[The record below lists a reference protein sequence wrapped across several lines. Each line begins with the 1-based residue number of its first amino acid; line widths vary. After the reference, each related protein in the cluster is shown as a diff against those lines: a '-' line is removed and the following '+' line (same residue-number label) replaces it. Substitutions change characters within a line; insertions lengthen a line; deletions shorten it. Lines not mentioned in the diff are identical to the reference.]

1 MNKLIARI
9 SARFLLVFGLL
20 FGGAFLLNNFTSPA
34 SAVDTPSTVVT
45 DDDPVVNR
53 PDEEG
58 TTGSNNPNTSDD
70 SANADSSENPNETE
84 NSESPEE
91 SDEAST
97 ADDSHN
103 ACQEQTGSL
112 SWLVCPGSGVIA
124 NAIDALY
131 TAIGDML
138 EISPVSMDDSSPIYI
153 VWQYAR
159 NITNIIFVIF
169 LLIVIY
175 SQLTGFGINNYG
187 IKRVLPRLIIAVLL
201 VNLSF
206 IICSLAVD
214 VSNIIGNSLRS
225 FFATIQENVVASG
238 EASEAISN
246 FSMSSFLATVIS
258 GGAIAGVVISA
269 VGGGGYLFFM
279 LLIVLV
285 SAVIAVATGLITI
298 SARQALVALLIMIAP
313 LAFVAYLLP
322 NTEKWF
328 TRWKDL
334 LFRMLIFYPM
344 FSFLFGASQ
353 LVGYTIIISANS
365 GFGIILG
372 IAVQFFPL
380 FFSWSLMKMSGT
392 VLNNLNSGLRRIAS
406 PVQKGLAGWSLS
418 KADQQRQHHLAN
430 SNMSGARLRR
440 YLDKRRVLREV
451 DTENSANIR
460 KNRATEGAY
469 KIASSSL
476 GRDAEGN
483 LIWEKRANRYT
494 VNAKRAKLSETRATT
509 AQTLYQN
516 TLSGYSDFFT
526 DHTDESHRIA
536 TAHGEAFQDAM
547 TQQFL
552 AKNIAQAD
560 QEWLLGKFF
569 EAGNELT
576 AGNPYQYNRLVRS
589 ANGTMPGTQGETSVL
604 GQVIVENATIEAR
617 RRKEAGVI
625 LAKFPHSKA
634 LLRAMNMDRYG
645 MTDDGFAKNSKGEVI
660 EDKNGHLLPGKEYE
674 EYPHYFAVHNE
685 TGKRIEKDAYLKLSP
700 DDREEYH
707 KVRYMYIE
715 DDHGNFR
722 QLVTSDDAAYMKEM
736 LSSNVFIADPIN
748 RRFATELGSP
758 RSGSE
763 GILRRYQSTIVG
775 ALRDSK
781 YKEHNA
787 AYTEML
793 LSHLAQ
799 GLIHSSGQ
807 LHIAELQSLNVAA
820 KNGPILISDAYAL
833 DQYRE
838 LLETINN
845 DELFAQYISDE
856 DIATYQDVN
865 SVKLKGY
872 LLGTDKNGNTVWQE
886 LSADEVDNNLTDA
899 EALTARK
906 NYLKHNI
913 LAKTANR
920 LFTAINRDL
929 SPGVLENQKPSTLKA
944 LIKLIDTVSAV
955 GHANLD
961 SNLDFTQKLR
971 GDDPNIV
978 FSSPNPKILQ
988 DKARAAYEKAQQL
1001 QGIATEQPNT
1011 KRGQAAA
1018 KEAQDVQQLLNYF
1031 INAIKQTNTAA
1042 NQTPDQSAQ
1051 NAKDRINSILE
1062 KQEAQGLTDAD
1073 FEDTSTDLSTN
1084 PTLNNLMNQ
1093 LKRADVHNNI
1103 VDERNDFINIQ
1114 NTIHGTAEYS
1124 ASLRD
1129 YCSQLTSYFRDV
1141 ESLSPHLQD
1150 LDTIMDEA
1158 LRDTTAFT
1166 TEEAITNI
1174 VANPETERPRIE
1186 ALRDRLLQ
1194 FINNHI

>member
-34 SAVDTPSTVVT
+34 SAVDAPSTVVT

-58 TTGSNNPNTSDD
+58 TTNSDNPNTSDD
-70 SANADSSENPNETE
+70 STNADSSENPDDTE

-91 SDEAST
+91 SDAAST

-285 SAVIAVATGLITI
+285 SAIIAVATGLITI

-509 AQTLYQN
+509 AQSLYQN

-526 DHTDESHRIA
+526 DHTDESRRIA

-547 TQQFL
+547 AQQFL
-552 AKNIAQAD
+552 SKNLAQAD
-560 QEWLLGKFF
+560 QEWLLGKYFD
-569 EAGNELT
+569 AGN
-576 AGNPYQYNRLVRS
+576 ARSDGNSYQYNRLVRS
-589 ANGTMPGTQGETSVL
+589 ANGTLQGGLGEVSVL
-604 GQVIVENATIEAR
+604 GQVIAENAAIENRRRTEAR
-617 RRKEAGVI
+617 IV
-625 LAKFPHSKA
+625 LTKFPYDKA
-634 LLRAMNMDRYG
+634 QFRAMAFDLCGIN
-645 MTDDGFAKNSKGEVI
+645 DDGYALNSRGEVI
-660 EDKNGHLLPGKEYE
+660 EDKHFRLKKGMHYE
-674 EYPHYFAVHNE
+674 EYPHYFAIHKE
-685 TGKRIEKDAYLKLSP
+685 TGERIEKDAYNELSNT
-700 DDREEYH
+700 DREQYR
-707 KVRYMYIE
+707 KVRYME
-715 DDHGNFR
+715 VSDDKGNFR
-722 QLVTSDDAAYMKEM
+722 QLITSDDAGYMKEM
-736 LSSNVFIADPIN
+736 LSDNVSVADPIN
-748 RRFATELGSP
+748 RRYAVELGASKD
-758 RSGSE
+758 GAKE
-763 GILRRYQSTIVG
+763 GILRRYQSTIIG

-787 AYTEML
+787 AMTSML
-793 LSHLAQ
+793 LAQLAQ
-799 GLIHSSGQ
+799 GFIHTNGH

-820 KNGPILISDAYAL
+820 KNGPILINDGFVLDNWNAL
-833 DQYRE
+833 
-838 LLETINN
+838 INN
-845 DELFAQYISDE
+845 IDNDEVFSQYITDSD
-856 DIATYQDVN
+856 IMSYKDVN
-865 SVKLKGY
+865 GKKLKG
-872 LLGTDKNGNTVWQE
+872 LILGQDQNGNPIWRE
-886 LSADEVDNNLTDA
+886 LSREAVDQLTPSQ
-899 EALTARK
+899 ALQVRK
-906 NYLKHNI
+906 DYLKHQI
-913 LAKTANR
+913 IAKSANR
-920 LFTAINRDL
+920 LFTAMNRDL
-929 SPGVLENQKPSTLKA
+929 SPSVLEDQKPSTLLALEKLLDTIINVGIKNSDPEQSFTNKIRGDESDYVFANPDPKVLHRKTSAAQETQA
-944 LIKLIDTVSAV
+944 LIDEATNQGVD
-955 GHANLD
+955 LD
-961 SNLDFTQKLR
+961 LNQEQDIYKIKN
-971 GDDPNIV
+971 NI
-978 FSSPNPKILQ
+978 
-988 DKARAAYEKAQQL
+988 
-1001 QGIATEQPNT
+1001 
-1011 KRGQAAA
+1011 AAA
-1018 KEAQDVQQLLNYF
+1018 LKKQQNKPHISSNKPSTPANNTTGDL
-1031 INAIKQTNTAA
+1031 INK
-1042 NQTPDQSAQ
+1042 
-1051 NAKDRINSILE
+1051 LE
-1062 KQEAQGLTDAD
+1062 HSQMY
-1073 FEDTSTDLSTN
+1073 N
-1084 PTLNNLMNQ
+1084 
-1093 LKRADVHNNI
+1093 
-1103 VDERNDFINIQ
+1103 ERNSFLNIQ
-1114 NTIHGTAEYS
+1114 NTIEDYARQAQTVDDFAE
-1124 ASLRD
+1124 
-1129 YCSQLTSYFRDV
+1129 QLYSYFTTV
-1141 ESLSPHLQD
+1141 
-1150 LDTIMDEA
+1150 EA
-1158 LRDTTAFT
+1158 LNTLMMELDQIFNQDRQNNYSSS
-1166 TEEAITNI
+1166 TEEGIAQITDRLQKQRERINAIHQQVI
-1174 VANPETERPRIE
+1174 DLI
-1186 ALRDRLLQ
+1186 RDRAKTT
-1194 FINNHI
+1194 

>member
-20 FGGAFLLNNFTSPA
+20 FGGAFLLNNFTSPV

-58 TTGSNNPNTSDD
+58 TTDSNNPNTSDD
-70 SANADSSENPNETE
+70 SANTDSSE

-91 SDEAST
+91 SDTAST

-159 NITNIIFVIF
+159 NITNTIFVIF

-225 FFATIQENVVASG
+225 FFATIQENVVTSG
-238 EASEAISN
+238 EASEVISN
-246 FSMSSFLATVIS
+246 FSLSSFLATVIS
-258 GGAIAGVVISA
+258 GGAIGGVVISA

-285 SAVIAVATGLITI
+285 SAIIAVVTGLITI

-509 AQTLYQN
+509 AQSLYQN

-526 DHTDESHRIA
+526 DHTDESRRIA

-547 TQQFL
+547 AQQFL
-552 AKNIAQAD
+552 SKNLAQAD
-560 QEWLLGKFF
+560 QDWLLAKYF

-576 AGNPYQYNRLVRS
+576 AGNSYQYNRLVKS
-589 ANGTMPGTQGETSVL
+589 ANGTLRNQLGEVSVL
-604 GQVIVENATIEAR
+604 GQVIAESAAIEKRRRTEAR
-617 RRKEAGVI
+617 IVI
-625 LAKFPHSKA
+625 TKFPYSKA
-634 LLRAMNMDRYG
+634 EFRAMAFDLAGISDEGLAM
-645 MTDDGFAKNSKGEVI
+645 NSKGEVI
-660 EDKNGHLLPGKEYE
+660 EDKFGNLLPGKKYEPYQKYFGVHKETGQEIPKE
-674 EYPHYFAVHNE
+674 EY
-685 TGKRIEKDAYLKLSP
+685 DKLSP
-700 DDREEYH
+700 DEQAEYNR
-707 KVRYMYIE
+707 VRYMDIP
-715 DDHGNFR
+715 DDNGNHR
-722 QLVTSDDAAYMKEM
+722 QRVTSEDAGYMKEM
-736 LSSNVFIADPIN
+736 LVDNILIADPIN
-748 RRFATELGSP
+748 RNRYATSIGAARNGQEAGV
-758 RSGSE
+758 
-763 GILRRYQSTIVG
+763 LRRYQSTIVG
-775 ALRDSK
+775 ALLDGK

-787 AYTEML
+787 AFSSML
-793 LSHLAQ
+793 LSQLTQ
-799 GLIHSSGQ
+799 GLIHTPGQ
-807 LHIAELQSLNVAA
+807 LLIAELQSLNVAA
-820 KNGPILISDAYAL
+820 KNGPILINDSYAL
-833 DQYRE
+833 NNWGAVIKH
-838 LLETINN
+838 LNN
-845 DELFAQYISDE
+845 DEEFSKYITDE
-856 DIATYQDVN
+856 DIRTYENVN
-865 SVKLKGY
+865 TEQLDGFIETKNKDGESTWKKYTPKELLAKKQKG
-872 LLGTDKNGNTVWQE
+872 E
-886 LSADEVDNNLTDA
+886 LTD
-899 EALTARK
+899 EGIFTAKK
-906 NYLKHNI
+906 NYLKHQI
-913 LAKTANR
+913 IAKLANR
-920 LFTAINRDL
+920 LFTAMNREL
-929 SPGVLENQKPSTLKA
+929 SPSVLNDQKTSTLEA
-944 LIKLIDTVSAV
+944 LVDLIDTVNKA
-955 GHANLD
+955 GLQNLD
-961 SNLDFTQKLR
+961 PEVPFDQKIR
-971 GDDPNIV
+971 GDDPGYV
-978 FSSPNPKILQ
+978 LSSPDPSIL
-988 DKARAAYEKAQQL
+988 REKAATAQYL
-1001 QGIATEQPNT
+1001 QE
-1011 KRGQAAA
+1011 
-1018 KEAQDVQQLLNYF
+1018 LL
-1031 INAIKQTNTAA
+1031 QEAA
-1042 NQTPDQSAQ
+1042 NQGINVGFKPDLSIEELQQYITNLLTQKLATKSSDPEQSANETTKRFLDKLKHHEKLKQ
-1051 NAKDRINSILE
+1051 FFDNRNNPNTIRQTIKDYAKFNSTVDGFTANL
-1062 KQEAQGLTDAD
+1062 LSY
-1073 FEDTSTDLSTN
+1073 FEEND
-1084 PTLNNLMNQ
+1084 TLNPLSDELQFLINEDIRTSGVTSPEEVIARTAGTDNNQ
-1093 LKRADVHNNI
+1093 E
-1103 VDERNDFINIQ
+1103 ERID
-1114 NTIHGTAEYS
+1114 
-1124 ASLRD
+1124 
-1129 YCSQLTSYFRDV
+1129 
-1141 ESLSPHLQD
+1141 
-1150 LDTIMDEA
+1150 A
-1158 LRDTTAFT
+1158 LRDQIIDLIDKRT
-1166 TEEAITNI
+1166 
-1174 VANPETERPRIE
+1174 
-1186 ALRDRLLQ
+1186 
-1194 FINNHI
+1194 

>member
-20 FGGAFLLNNFTSPA
+20 FGGAFLHNNFTSPV

-58 TTGSNNPNTSDD
+58 TTDSNNPNTSDD
-70 SANADSSENPNETE
+70 PANTDSSENPDDTE
-84 NSESPEE
+84 NSESPEG

-392 VLNNLNSGLRRIAS
+392 VLNSLNSGLRRIAS

-430 SNMSGARLRR
+430 SSMSGARLRR

-509 AQTLYQN
+509 AQSLYQN
-516 TLSGYSDFFT
+516 TLSNYGGSFGSHSDE
-526 DHTDESHRIA
+526 DKRLA
-536 TAHGEAFQDAM
+536 NAHAYAFEEAM
-547 TQQFL
+547 VQQFL
-552 AKNIAQAD
+552 TQNNAEAD
-560 QEWLLGKFF
+560 QSFLLKQYVS
-569 EAGNELT
+569 AVNNRDTDPL
-576 AGNPYQYNRLVRS
+576 AYNRLIKS
-589 ANGTMPGTQGETSVL
+589 AAGALYHTGESSIM
-604 GQVIVENATIEAR
+604 GQVIIGNAQIEER
-617 RRKEAGVI
+617 RRREGKIMSTKFGMEKHKRELRALEFDLEKINDEGFAIDAYGNPLEDDQYRPLDPKNPPKRYQRYIGVHKETGQDITKEAYD
-625 LAKFPHSKA
+625 A
-634 LLRAMNMDRYG
+634 L
-645 MTDDGFAKNSKGEVI
+645 
-660 EDKNGHLLPGKEYE
+660 
-674 EYPHYFAVHNE
+674 
-685 TGKRIEKDAYLKLSP
+685 P
-700 DDREEYH
+700 DDERDNYTRV
-707 KVRYMYIE
+707 KYFDIT
-715 DDHGNFR
+715 DDHGNPVQRVFD
-722 QLVTSDDAAYMKEM
+722 DDAGYMKE
-736 LSSNVFIADPIN
+736 LIIEDISIADPIN
-748 RRFATELGSP
+748 RRYLSEIGVA
-758 RSGSE
+758 RSAEERDGV
-763 GILRRYQSTIVG
+763 LRRYHSTIRS
-775 ALRDSK
+775 ALDSTDFK
-781 YKEHNA
+781 SHAAGITPMLTSAANA
-787 AYTEML
+787 GYIRSMTDYNFI
-793 LSHLAQ
+793 LAQ
-799 GLIHSSGQ
+799 SLGVASKPGAFHKNDRFFINEYIKLARAVTDDTVFNHLYEHDKIMGIVNNNGEEIDGLRLAYDDKGQ
-807 LHIAELQSLNVAA
+807 PYWETVN
-820 KNGPILISDAYAL
+820 AL
-833 DQYRE
+833 D
-838 LLETINN
+838 
-845 DELFAQYISDE
+845 
-856 DIATYQDVN
+856 
-865 SVKLKGY
+865 LK
-872 LLGTDKNGNTVWQE
+872 
-886 LSADEVDNNLTDA
+886 NL
-899 EALTARK
+899 
-906 NYLKHNI
+906 
-913 LAKTANR
+913 
-920 LFTAINRDL
+920 
-929 SPGVLENQKPSTLKA
+929 P
-944 LIKLIDTVSAV
+944 
-955 GHANLD
+955 
-961 SNLDFTQKLR
+961 
-971 GDDPNIV
+971 
-978 FSSPNPKILQ
+978 
-988 DKARAAYEKAQQL
+988 
-1001 QGIATEQPNT
+1001 
-1011 KRGQAAA
+1011 
-1018 KEAQDVQQLLNYF
+1018 
-1031 INAIKQTNTAA
+1031 
-1042 NQTPDQSAQ
+1042 
-1051 NAKDRINSILE
+1051 
-1062 KQEAQGLTDAD
+1062 
-1073 FEDTSTDLSTN
+1073 
-1084 PTLNNLMNQ
+1084 
-1093 LKRADVHNNI
+1093 
-1103 VDERNDFINIQ
+1103 
-1114 NTIHGTAEYS
+1114 
-1124 ASLRD
+1124 
-1129 YCSQLTSYFRDV
+1129 
-1141 ESLSPHLQD
+1141 
-1150 LDTIMDEA
+1150 
-1158 LRDTTAFT
+1158 
-1166 TEEAITNI
+1166 TEEAIQLKSNFIRYGQLPKTLT
-1174 VANPETERPRIE
+1174 ALAGFLGRKMSPE
-1186 ALRDRLLQ
+1186 ALASLKPGALPSMKELLGVLTDIGIQSAKEDTPFEQRFTVKGQNIWATPDGEDIYREAKRIKAEIDALINSNSNNRPAKQANISSNDEENYDDDYDNTPNGDNPSGGPSSTSGGISNHPSSSPSRNSLSNFRKQLNREAKARDLYQKRNDMNNIYSLITEYFDNAEYHHSLDMVCDDVISCFEEADVLRPYLNNCQSIVDQYRDMPHPDHDNFIQQITDPYEAYGREQIAKLRSEIMTLLNS
-1194 FINNHI
+1194 IAANLT